1 MKKFRLSFLKSLV
14 LGASLLLTVTSCQN
28 VASNGSLNSGS
39 SNNNDSTNTS
49 EIVNVPEKNF
59 KDEEEIKGTF
69 NEGVILVKHDN
80 FDPLMLGGVSY
91 TSINPLY
98 KNSNWYKIELTN
110 KEETQD
116 VYQDLKN
123 KKIFDE
129 VSLDY
134 IMQGDAET
142 AATEIS
148 GNEFFEQQKEYFNQ
162 HYILD
167 GYEFLKEH
175 SVKPGGSK
183 DVIVAV
189 IDTGVDYNHIDLR
202 KNIWKNVA
210 EIPNNNIDDDNNGYV
225 DDYYGYDF
233 VNKDN
238 DPIDDN
244 GHGTHVA
251 GIIAADNNLIGT
263 VGVAYNTQ
271 IMAIKAGNSSGYFNN
286 SDIAE
291 AIQYAYMN
299 GASVINMSFGGSSIS
314 LAVEDALKEAYNKC
328 ILVAAAGNDSL
339 CNHIGCQIHKENT
352 GVSYP
357 AALPYVI
364 GVMSS
369 NVFGTKQSS
378 FTNFDHYPYDNVE
391 YEVYA
396 AGESILSTWPNN
408 KYAKLNG
415 TSMAAPIVS
424 GIAALLRSYYQDVN
438 TYSNKYIQSQIV
450 NTGTAKPD
458 GMHRYANMI
467 EALITKPTP
476 EVSLFN
482 YYAFDGLYEN
492 ASNNNNSLLESGET
506 IRVGIEL
513 HNRGGVAKNV
523 KATIDTIRNGDESL
537 TDPNFDVLVDTIE
550 MSDIGTYSTRDCGLI
565 YDEDDN
571 VTGTKVYFEIKVAD
585 NCPNDYTGTF
595 NLNVTYENGMDE
607 HDHNVYSLEDAFDL
621 TISNG
626 YVLPSVINE
635 DTTFT
640 NNKLYIVQNDVLI
653 PEDVRVT
660 FEEGCNIQF
669 YADSQEFINSVYNSP
684 IIDVAG
690 ELVFNGSEN
699 NHVKI
704 YPSTTHMN
712 FCCFVSPANSG
723 KIEMLYCD
731 AYNLFSFTS
740 NLCSSENYKI
750 SACKTSFI
758 FEATEGDFNSYYK
771 TKIESSYYWLNLK
784 EAISSKILSYNH
796 ASCTVRVSETF
807 KDSLFYSNNSA
818 IVFETDFTSLTKNI
832 ENNMFVLGQRI
843 GNYSYNHISFKPTAT
858 NTNVYLRNNV
868 FLSLMK
874 YNSLTGLKE
883 IILPKMNTNGNTI
896 NAIGN
901 LFLGNYKTNYK
912 QLVANLYD
920 SYGNLAYNL
929 NDLENHDSNSLFPY
943 IKDIRIKD
951 KNGLEVSTIG
961 KEKATFEIEF
971 SRAMD
976 TTQQLGV
983 YFGTKEPFAD
993 YKIDGNWVS
1002 DTIRQGTYELK
1013 ASIENGRQY
1022 FRITNGRAATDH
1034 FMTLEADTTIFSF
1047 NIDTTQAM
1055 AMDLQANPSEKGV
1068 ELTWAQDD
1076 YDTLMGYNIYR
1087 SEEKDGNYTRIN
1099 PTLIPNGENTY
1110 IDDTVEP
1117 GKTYWYTFKVVL
1129 TNMEES
1135 NPAGKVSCTTYDSIE
1150 PILYHTPVNQGYL
1163 NNNLVISCTA
1173 KDNVG
1178 INKVTLYYRNKGE
1191 ETYKSTAMLKQNDKY
1206 SGTILGSEL
1215 TLDGLEYYIEAS
1227 DGNNSVFRG
1236 TAENPY
1242 SVVIKDDSAI
1252 MRVGD
1257 VDFDGIIDTKDALMI
1272 MQAING
1278 DRILTDDQFKR
1289 ADLNGNGI
1297 LESIEALRIIQY
1309 VNGKV
1314 PTLEM

>member
-39 SNNNDSTNTS
+39 NNNNDSTNTS
-49 EIVNVPEKNF
+49 EIVDVPENNF
-59 KDEEEIKGTF
+59 EDEEEIKGTF

-98 KNSNWYKIELTN
+98 KNSNWYKIELTS

-134 IMQGDAET
+134 IMQGEAGT

-148 GNEFFEQQKEYFNQ
+148 GNKFFEQQKEYFNQ

-537 TDPNFDVLVDTIE
+537 TDPNFNITVDTIE
-550 MSDIGTYSTRDCGLI
+550 MSDIGTYSVRDCGLI

-571 VTGTKVYFEIKVAD
+571 VTGTKVYFEIKVAE

-595 NLNVTYENGMDE
+595 NLNVTYENRMDE
-607 HDHNVYSLEDAFDL
+607 HDRNTYSLEDSFEL
-621 TISNG
+621 TISSG
-626 YVLPSVINE
+626 YVLPRVISE
-635 DTTFT
+635 DTVFT
-640 NNKLYIVQNDVLI
+640 NNKLYIIQNDVLI
-653 PEDVRVT
+653 PEGVT
-660 FEEGCNIQF
+660 VIFEEGCNIQF
-669 YADSQEFINSVYNSP
+669 YADTYEFINSAFDSPTIEPIGTLLFKGTEKNHIKIFPSAKHYNFGCIFYS
-684 IIDVAG
+684 
-690 ELVFNGSEN
+690 SEFGT
-699 NHVKI
+699 V
-704 YPSTTHMN
+704 
-712 FCCFVSPANSG
+712 
-723 KIEMLYCD
+723 EMEHCD
-731 AYNLFSFTS
+731 ATNVVTGVFGVNDVNLFDIKSVINSQFDYYS
-740 NLCSSENYKI
+740 NDSHSL
-750 SACKTSFI
+750 
-758 FEATEGDFNSYYK
+758 SYYK
-771 TKIESSYYWLNLK
+771 GGRVES
-784 EAISSKILSYNH
+784 ISSFINIIEIIKSKIF
-796 ASCTVRVSETF
+796 VRNFTQLNFDVEG
-807 KDSLFYSNNSA
+807 KIVNSLYSSINSA
-818 IVFETDFTSLTKNI
+818 ELFTTSSNFEYA
-832 ENNMFVLGQRI
+832 ENNLFIFGKSLNNAAH
-843 GNYSYNHISFKPTAT
+843 NYLSFENSYKCSLI
-858 NTNVYLRNNV
+858 NNV
-868 FLSLMK
+868 FASSQLYTSIVNM
-874 YNSLTGLKE
+874 KE
-883 IILPKMNTNGNTI
+883 IQLPKDNSYDSFNNITGNI
-896 NAIGN
+896 
-901 LFLGNYKTNYK
+901 FLGNYNVNKDQLIKNLFNQYGQAICDIEDYK
-912 QLVANLYD
+912 NHNPNL
-920 SYGNLAYNL
+920 
-929 NDLENHDSNSLFPY
+929 LFPY

-951 KNGLEVSTIG
+951 KNNLEVNTIG
-961 KEKATFEIEF
+961 RERTTFEIEF

-976 TTQQLGV
+976 ITQELGV
-983 YFGTKEPFAD
+983 YFGTKEPYAD
-993 YKIDGNWVS
+993 YKIEGAWVS
-1002 DTIRQGTYELK
+1002 DTLWQGTYELK

-1034 FMTLEADTTIFSF
+1034 FMTLEADTTLFSF
-1047 NIDTTQAM
+1047 NIDTSQAM

>member
-39 SNNNDSTNTS
+39 NNNDDSTNTS
-49 EIVNVPEKNF
+49 EIVDVPKNNF
-59 KDEEEIKGTF
+59 EDEEEIKGTF

-134 IMQGDAET
+134 IMQGDAGT

-339 CNHIGCQIHKENT
+339 CNHIGCPIHKENT

-369 NVFGTKQSS
+369 NVLGTKQSS

-396 AGESILSTWPNN
+396 AGETILSTWPNN
-408 KYAKLNG
+408 KYTKLNG

-424 GIAALLRSYYQDVN
+424 GIAALLRSYYQDIN

-492 ASNNNNSLLESGET
+492 SINNNNALLESGET

-513 HNRGGVAKNV
+513 QNRGGVAKNV

-537 TDPNFDVLVDTIE
+537 TDPNFNITVDTIE
-550 MSDIGTYSTRDCGLI
+550 MSDIGTYSVRDCGLI

-571 VTGTKVYFEIKVAD
+571 VTGTKVYFEIKVAE

-607 HDHNVYSLEDAFDL
+607 HDRNIYSLKDTFEL
-621 TISNG
+621 SISNG
-626 YVLPSVINE
+626 YVLPSVIKE

-640 NNKLYIVQNDVLI
+640 NSKLYIVQNDVLI
-653 PEDVRVT
+653 PEGVT
-660 FEEGCNIQF
+660 VIFEEGCNIQF
-669 YADSQEFINSVYNSP
+669 YTDSYEFINSVYYSP
-684 IIDVAG
+684 SIKTSGNLI
-690 ELVFNGSEN
+690 FKGSRIN
-699 NHVKI
+699 PVKI
-704 YPSTTHMN
+704 YPSERHFDYGCIIFGIGNGNVEMN
-712 FCCFVSPANSG
+712 
-723 KIEMLYCD
+723 YCD
-731 AYNLFSFTS
+731 AVNLVTRAGQIAGNYDNYCMQINFS
-740 NLCSSENYKI
+740 NLHYYSPSMSCIKFYADGSSAGSVDSELCINEASNLKIVFSGNYGLTIKIRYKLINSFYYSSNSSEYFGI
-750 SACKTSFI
+750 
-758 FEATEGDFNSYYK
+758 D
-771 TKIESSYYWLNLK
+771 
-784 EAISSKILSYNH
+784 SYNIE
-796 ASCTVRVSETF
+796 RVE
-807 KDSLFYSNNSA
+807 
-818 IVFETDFTSLTKNI
+818 
-832 ENNMFVLGQRI
+832 
-843 GNYSYNHISFKPTAT
+843 
-858 NTNVYLRNNV
+858 NNV
-868 FLSLMK
+868 FMLGKRTSSIANNCIDFEQVGSISLKNNVFMTAEQFK
-874 YNSLTGLKE
+874 TLDGLKQ
-883 IILPKMNTNGNTI
+883 IKLPKNLSMSSSSEI
-896 NAIGN
+896 SGN
-901 LFLGNYKTNYK
+901 LFLGNYQNNKD
-912 QLVANLYD
+912 QLVKNLYNQKGELICNTEDYENHNANL
-920 SYGNLAYNL
+920 
-929 NDLENHDSNSLFPY
+929 LFPY

-951 KNGLEVSTIG
+951 KNNLEVNTIG
-961 KEKATFEIEF
+961 RERATFEIEF

-976 TTQQLGV
+976 ITQELGV
-983 YFGTKEPFAD
+983 YFGTKEPYAD
-993 YKIDGNWVS
+993 YKIEGAWVS
-1002 DTIRQGTYELK
+1002 DTLWQGTYELK
-1013 ASIENGRQY
+1013 ASIENGRQS

-1034 FMTLEADTTIFSF
+1034 FMTLEADTTLFSF

-1135 NPAGKVSCTTYDSIE
+1135 NPAGKVSCATYDSIE

-1178 INKVTLYYRNKGE
+1178 INRVTLYYRKKGE
-1191 ETYKSTAMLKQNDKY
+1191 ESYKSTAMLKQNDKY

-1236 TAENPY
+1236 TPENPY